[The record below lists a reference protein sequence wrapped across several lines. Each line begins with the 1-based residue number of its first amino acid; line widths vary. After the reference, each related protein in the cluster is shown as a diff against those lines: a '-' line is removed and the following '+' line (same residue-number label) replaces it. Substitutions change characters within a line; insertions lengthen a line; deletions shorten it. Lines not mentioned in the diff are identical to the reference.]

1 MLARICK
8 RRASSVLHTCICL
21 QISHRAA
28 QRPHRTLDE
37 LTTQLVE
44 GGRLKREAK
53 LAALRLEQQQA
64 ELAEISI
71 SVNSNSQRGAW
82 SEVCKFGILA
92 QMSQCPLLQVQPRL
106 RDIRAF
112 LAKEREKQ
120 RLMEERRRQA
130 GDTKPTPNVEEGLSL
145 KSSFLYRSCRASRAR
160 AVRVHVFTTGTDA
173 RPVRAL
179 TPNFRQKRTKE

>member
-82 SEVCKFGILA
+82 SEVCKLEA
-92 QMSQCPLLQVQPRL
+92 VWHSSPDVTMPSS
-106 RDIRAF
+106 
-112 LAKEREKQ
+112 
-120 RLMEERRRQA
+120 A
-130 GDTKPTPNVEEGLSL
+130 GAAT
-145 KSSFLYRSCRASRAR
+145 SS
-160 AVRVHVFTTGTDA
+160 
-173 RPVRAL
+173 
-179 TPNFRQKRTKE
+179 